1 MLTKIED
8 EMKKL
13 LFFALCTLQSC
24 YLLAQIPYF
33 AGTPNKDKLY
43 SYTSLKVRPGEN
55 MQETYTTFQYGIGSG
70 FASGLDLY
78 TGIGAAYMGALL
90 RYGLKIDKYFNIGG
104 QVTPSFDLN
113 NSMKFSYVT
122 AALYMN
128 GAITKDN
135 RLFWCN
141 TWWGINKDIANT
153 ISQYA
158 YLGYLFTIKNGDAI
172 TPMLGTI
179 YSWKFDQDA
188 DVALGFYYT
197 HKRWNFYLWGND
209 YLKKNPR
216 LVAGVDFTF

>member
-135 RLFWCN
+135 RLFWCGN

-158 YLGYLFTIKNGDAI
+158 YLGVFIYNKEWGCNYANAGDNLFMEI
-172 TPMLGTI
+172 
-179 YSWKFDQDA
+179 
-188 DVALGFYYT
+188 
-197 HKRWNFYLWGND
+197 
-209 YLKKNPR
+209 
-216 LVAGVDFTF
+216 

>member
-1 MLTKIED
+1 
-8 EMKKL
+8 MKKL

-113 NSMKFSYVT
+113 NSMKF
-122 AALYMN
+122 
-128 GAITKDN
+128 
-135 RLFWCN
+135 
-141 TWWGINKDIANT
+141 
-153 ISQYA
+153 
-158 YLGYLFTIKNGDAI
+158 
-172 TPMLGTI
+172 
-179 YSWKFDQDA
+179 
-188 DVALGFYYT
+188 
-197 HKRWNFYLWGND
+197 
-209 YLKKNPR
+209 
-216 LVAGVDFTF
+216 